1 MKRTN
6 IPYRGALYDISESP
20 SLLRY
25 GTPAEAVAFH
35 PPKSTRRC
43 SSLSLLLLLFFW
55 RIQPKKNSRKQ
66 RRKSRRREPLHPQQ
80 PRSLRLGADSFIDWR
95 TVHRG
100 CCSQC
105 VVFNLPQWP
114 YRLYASRNR
123 RSKLDGGLLFRGH
136 VRAAGPPKLSGL
148 LPFGL

>member
-1 MKRTN
+1 MMYQKVPSFSAMGHRLKQWLSTL
-6 IPYRGALYDISESP
+6 PSQREDAPLSP
-20 SLLRY
+20 
-25 GTPAEAVAFH
+25 
-35 PPKSTRRC
+35 
-43 SSLSLLLLLFFW
+43 LLLLLFFW

-105 VVFNLPQWP
+105 VVFNLPQSP

-123 RSKLDGGLLFRGH
+123 RSKLDGGLLLG
-136 VRAAGPPKLSGL
+136 GM
-148 LPFGL
+148 